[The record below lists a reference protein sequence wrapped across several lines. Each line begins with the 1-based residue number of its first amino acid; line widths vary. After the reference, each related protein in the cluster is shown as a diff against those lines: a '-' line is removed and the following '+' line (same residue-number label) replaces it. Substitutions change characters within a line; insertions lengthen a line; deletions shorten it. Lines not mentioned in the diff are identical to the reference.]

1 MRNRLYLLIGVAVTS
16 LLVVLNVLVLA
27 GSVLGGVAENA
38 DAANGFVLDIIQS
51 PEELAVGAVHVG
63 LVAGER
69 DAVEDVGCLVENAVH
84 FFQRA
89 AGGLGEEEVD
99 DRDDGSITIEIW
111 RLVVNGSR

>member
-16 LLVVLNVLVLA
+16 LLVVLNVLVVA

-38 DAANGFVLDIIQS
+38 DATNGFVLDIIQS
-51 PEELAVGAVHVG
+51 AEELAVAAIHVG
-63 LVAGER
+63 LVTGER
-69 DAVEDVGCLVENAVH
+69 DDVEDVGGLVENAVH

-99 DRDDGSITIEIW
+99 DRNDGGVTMEI
-111 RLVVNGSR
+111 